1 MIAALV
7 VILVVILVVAGSW
20 RFAAPHT
27 RTVVPSL
34 TSSGSAAARPMASPA
49 LAFGLAAGAALLA
62 GIPGAALL
70 GAIVVAQRWQRI
82 RRKRRAGRRVDALFP
97 DVVDLFVVAVR
108 AGLLPAMAMQ
118 QARYLVTPELRPPI
132 AAVCDRLG
140 DGATFADA
148 LSTLV
153 TTVGAAARPFVDA
166 VVSAERYGL
175 PLAPVLDRL
184 TVEAREQRRRDGHA
198 AARELPIRLAAPLV
212 LCTLPSFALL
222 AIAPLLLG
230 ALSSLHL

>member
-1 MIAALV
+1 MIAA
-7 VILVVILVVAGSW
+7 LVVILVVAGSW
-20 RFAAPHT
+20 RLTAPSA
-27 RTVVPSL
+27 RTVVL
-34 TSSGSAAARPMASPA
+34 DVSSSSAAAKWPIAMPA
-49 LAFGLAAGAALLA
+49 VATGLAAGALVL
-62 GIPGAALL
+62 GGVPGVALL
-70 GAIVVAQRWQRI
+70 GAIVIGRRWQRV
-82 RRKRRAGRRVDALFP
+82 RRERRARRRVEALFP
-97 DVVDLFVVAVR
+97 DVIDLFVVAVR

-118 QARYLVTPELRPPI
+118 QARYLVAEELRPPI
-132 AAVCDRLG
+132 RTVCDHLD
-140 DGATFADA
+140 DGATFAEA
-148 LSTLV
+148 LTTLV
-153 TTVGAAARPFVDA
+153 TTVGTTARPFVDA

-184 TVEAREQRRRDGHA
+184 TVEAREQRRRDGQA

>member
-1 MIAALV
+1 MIAA
-7 VILVVILVVAGSW
+7 LVVILVVAGSW
-20 RFAAPHT
+20 RFTAP
-27 RTVVPSL
+27 P
-34 TSSGSAAARPMASPA
+34 ARSVLPA
-49 LAFGLAAGAALLA
+49 LAPSHAATSRTIATPALAITIGLAAAALLL
-62 GIPGAALL
+62 GGVPGLALL
-70 GAIVVAQRWQRI
+70 GAIVIGRRWQRVG
-82 RRKRRAGRRVDALFP
+82 RERRARRRVEALFP

-118 QARYLVTPELRPPI
+118 QGRYLVAEELRPPI
-132 AAVCDRLG
+132 AAVCDHLD
-140 DGATFADA
+140 DGATFAEA
-148 LSTLV
+148 LTTLV
-153 TTVGAAARPFVDA
+153 TTVGTTARPFVDA
-166 VVSAERYGL
+166 VVAAERYGL

-184 TVEAREQRRRDGHA
+184 TVEAREQRRRDGQA

>member
-1 MIAALV
+1 MIAA
-7 VILVVILVVAGSW
+7 LVVILVVAGSW
-20 RFAAPHT
+20 RLTAPPT
-27 RTVVPSL
+27 RAVVPAQA
-34 TSSGSAAARPMASPA
+34 SGRAPATRPIAIAA
-49 LAFGLAAGAALLA
+49 LATGLAAGALLL
-62 GIPGAALL
+62 GGVPGVALL
-70 GAIVVAQRWQRI
+70 GAIVIGRRWQRV
-82 RRKRRAGRRVDALFP
+82 RRERGARRRVEALFP

-118 QARYLVTPELRPPI
+118 QARHLVAEEFRPPI
-132 AAVCDRLG
+132 RTACDHLD
-140 DGATFADA
+140 DGATFAEA
-148 LSTLV
+148 LTTLV
-153 TTVGAAARPFVDA
+153 ATIGTTARPFVDA

-184 TVEAREQRRRDGHA
+184 TVEAREQRRRDGQA

>member
-1 MIAALV
+1 MIAA
-7 VILVVILVVAGSW
+7 LVVILVVAGSW
-20 RFAAPHT
+20 RFTTPPS
-27 RTVVPSL
+27 RTVVPTL
-34 TSSGSAAARPMASPA
+34 ASSRAQAPRPIAMPA
-49 LAFGLAAGAALLA
+49 LATGLAAGALLLA

-70 GAIVVAQRWQRI
+70 GAIVVERRW
-82 RRKRRAGRRVDALFP
+82 RRVRRQRRARRRVEAQFP

-118 QARYLVTPELRPPI
+118 QARYLVAEELRPPI
-132 AAVCDRLG
+132 ATVCDHLD
-140 DGATFADA
+140 DGATFAEA
-148 LSTLV
+148 LTTLV
-153 TTVGAAARPFVDA
+153 AAVGAAARPFVDA

-184 TVEAREQRRRDGHA
+184 TVEAREQRRRDGQA
-198 AARELPIRLAAPLV
+198 AARELPVRLAAPLV